1 MNNPTNDLQDKENK
15 FLSEVEAYAKAEFE
29 LARLQ
34 VIENTSRLVGSLLL
48 SMCLVLALFA
58 ILAFCAVAAVVALAH
73 CLPLLAAC
81 LIVGGFYLLL
91 IPILIACSE
100 VLFVNPIVRK
110 LSGLKNSEELKY
122 ETLRAEGRAAV
133 QRERINGHLRLV
145 QAIYNYSTQL
155 LQTVWSAIRSL
166 FVKQ

>member
-73 CLPLLAAC
+73 CLPLWAAC

-133 QRERINGHLRLV
+133 QRERINGHLRFV
-145 QAIYNYSTQL
+145 EAMYNYSAQL
-155 LQTVWSAIRSL
+155 LRTAWSTIRSL
-166 FVKQ
+166 FSK